1 MIRAIVSTWL
11 CFLFWSPPVAAEERV
26 DVALVLAADISYS
39 IGPYE
44 LDLQRRGYIRAFRS
58 TDVIKTITSG
68 RRGRIAVSYLEWAG
82 ENSQTLVLPR
92 TIIDGFESSYGV
104 AEALT
109 KAPLQRSGETSISGA
124 LDTARFPSWPTLQ
137 KWRRRG
143 CRCKCSW
150 DWIHRGLVSRFGQK
164 GQLGL
169 GDASA

>member
-82 ENSQTLVLPR
+82 ENSQTLVLPWTLAIAAKR
-92 TIIDGFESSYGV
+92 LKSPS
-104 AEALT
+104 
-109 KAPLQRSGETSISGA
+109 LQA
-124 LDTARFPSWPTLQ
+124 NPWARMLFCNPVPIT
-137 KWRRRG
+137 R
-143 CRCKCSW
+143 
-150 DWIHRGLVSRFGQK
+150 
-164 GQLGL
+164 
-169 GDASA
+169 